1 MIKYVLVVLLVGL
14 LLFGCTSPS
23 NPTPNTTGNVTINKT
38 NQTVMA
44 DNRTGY
50 EQTQHAIQM
59 AIADGNY
66 EKNVTYPYHSGQ
78 ETVGIKVSIVNN
90 TLTNVSITGNN
101 PNPISA
107 KIIDKYAVA
116 LQTLAVGK
124 KLDQINLPKNVAGSS
139 LTNAAFK
146 QYLADL
152 DTQY

>member
-1 MIKYVLVVLLVGL
+1 
-14 LLFGCTSPS
+14 
-23 NPTPNTTGNVTINKT
+23 
-38 NQTVMA
+38 
-44 DNRTGY
+44 
-50 EQTQHAIQM
+50 
-59 AIADGNY
+59 
-66 EKNVTYPYHSGQ
+66 
-78 ETVGIKVSIVNN
+78 VNN

>member
-1 MIKYVLVVLLVGL
+1 
-14 LLFGCTSPS
+14 
-23 NPTPNTTGNVTINKT
+23 
-38 NQTVMA
+38 
-44 DNRTGY
+44 
-50 EQTQHAIQM
+50 M